1 MKTVRTNLSKLLLS
15 LSLFL
20 LNKRGWTLLFV
31 GHRYHSYVAWLLLPL
46 LQQTHIHTS
55 FAIEVRRSLIAM
67 YTNSTNVNETY
78 SIFNKIAVSVCSICC
93 HMQFALIYE
102 EDEEVDMFESSKS
115 SPAVY
120 LHHTLLASEF
130 AWGGFLGYLLGNNVK
145 VAKGGTRFSSSRTNT
160 GDRTVDAASSSSTLS
175 ERFLSIR
182 DSHPFPSMMKESFWR
197 SRDESPPFVFQSYLL
212 PLLTDV
218 IGGNLK
224 RPAIGHTWEW
234 LMGMPR
240 RNAPTTSPM
249 TKR

>member
-1 MKTVRTNLSKLLLS
+1 
-15 LSLFL
+15 
-20 LNKRGWTLLFV
+20 
-31 GHRYHSYVAWLLLPL
+31 
-46 LQQTHIHTS
+46 
-55 FAIEVRRSLIAM
+55 
-67 YTNSTNVNETY
+67 
-78 SIFNKIAVSVCSICC
+78 
-93 HMQFALIYE
+93 MQFALIYE

-249 TKR
+249 TNAK